1 MSCLCICMCFFFSSR
16 RRHTRCALVTGV
28 QTCALPLALRGPAT
42 VTHGPTETRI
52 DGLALTSGE
61 ASLIAEAA
69 LGAGRLMLDASLESV
84 PLAVLDAFWDSG
96 LGGQLSA
103 TVNLNGSF
111 AAPRGTARLTPP
123 DPRPRASAAMPA
135 LQPDAPERQ
144 RAG

>member
-1 MSCLCICMCFFFSSR
+1 MFFCYRSCYHRDLDLLTHCFP
-16 RRHTRCALVTGV
+16 TRLSADLPFALAATARVTQQDDSVTVRLERAEGRAFG
-28 QTCALPLALRGPAT
+28 QSLALRGPAT

-69 LGAGRLMLDASLESV
+69 LGADRLMLDASLESV

-103 TVNLNGSF
+103 DRKSTRLNS
-111 AAPRGTARLTPP
+111 
-123 DPRPRASAAMPA
+123 SH
-135 LQPDAPERQ
+135 
-144 RAG
+144 

>member
-1 MSCLCICMCFFFSSR
+1 MRISDWSSDGCSSDR
-16 RRHTRCALVTGV
+16 DDSVTVRLERAEGRAFG
-28 QTCALPLALRGPAT
+28 QSLALRGPAT

-69 LGAGRLMLDASLESV
+69 LGADRLMLDASLESV

-103 TVNLNGSF
+103 TVNRSEEH
-111 AAPRGTARLTPP
+111 T
-123 DPRPRASAAMPA
+123 SE
-135 LQPDAPERQ
+135 LQ
-144 RAG
+144 